1 MSYLTLNEENN
12 DQDNPQQPHVDVE
25 RMTRLSFEV
34 HPSLVLDDLFLE
46 MVAGME
52 LEGGQDILGH
62 PRLED
67 THKDSANSSSRQ

>member
-1 MSYLTLNEENN
+1 MSYLTFNEENN

-52 LEGGQDILGH
+52 MEGGQDIFDNPG
-62 PRLED
+62 LED
-67 THKDSANSSSRQ
+67 THQDPANSSSRQ